1 MSDPREVSYTQIADV
16 RLIDPVQG
24 LDAHTDVWLAGGD
37 VVAIGPAPA
46 ETHNVHV
53 VHGHGRAMMPLITD
67 LCVHPPA
74 TGSEPMALL
83 RRAALAGGVGRV
95 VWMPG
100 DVPLDASRSAA
111 MNEVLDSRHV
121 LAWSERSSMPSQAPW
136 AGIGWGLSG
145 LRDRAALRATLQ
157 FAVEQGQT
165 VWLAADDMASSGGGV
180 MGEGAY
186 ALRLGLK
193 GIDRMAQAR
202 TLDVLFNLAADT
214 GARLHV
220 AGLANAPAVEA
231 VRQAKGAGLPVTA
244 DVDIHHLLLVDL
256 DIGFFDTRLRLT
268 PPLYGVADRDALSA
282 AVIDGTIDAVVSG
295 HVSVTERDKAQ
306 MFERARAGAP
316 ALGLVLP
323 LMLSWAAAREVP
335 LRDALAPLTRGP
347 EQVLGV
353 PGGLAPGM
361 PADFCLVDLDVWW
374 QARES
379 QDLISPALSPYHS
392 TMLTGR
398 VMSSFLRGKSCWELS

>member
-1 MSDPREVSYTQIADV
+1 MSDARDVSYTRIADV
-16 RLIDPVQG
+16 RLVDPVQG
-24 LDAHTDVWLAGGD
+24 LDTHTDVWLAGGD

-46 ETHNVHV
+46 EARAVHV
-53 VHGHGRAMMPLITD
+53 VQGHGRAMMPLTTD

-74 TGSEPMALL
+74 SGGEHMAAL

-100 DVPLDASRSAA
+100 DIPMDASRSAA
-111 MNEVLDSRHV
+111 RHEVDSRHV
-121 LAWSERSSMPSQAPW
+121 LAWSQRSGTPSRAPW

-145 LRDRAALRATLQ
+145 LRDVAALRATMQ

-165 VWLAADDMASSGGGV
+165 VWLAADDVALSGAGV
-180 MGEGAY
+180 MGAGAY

-220 AGLANAPAVEA
+220 TGLANAPAVEV
-231 VRQAKGAGLPVTA
+231 VRQAKGARLPVTA
-244 DVDIHHLLLVDL
+244 DVDIHHLLLVDI

-295 HVSVTERDKAQ
+295 HVSVTAQDKAQ
-306 MFERARAGAP
+306 MFDRARPGAP

-323 LMLSWAAAREVP
+323 LLLSWAAARQLP
-335 LRDALAPLTRGP
+335 LRDALMPLTRGP
-347 EQVLGV
+347 ERVLGV

-361 PADFCLVDLDVWW
+361 PADFCLVDLDEWW
-374 QARES
+374 QAAES

-398 VMSSFLRGKSCWELS
+398 VVSSFVRGKSCWELS